1 MAVIAKSRVRLR
13 PVRDFVVLVLLAMLV
28 CTQAVAESATAAT
41 VNKPSPRPVVS
52 IPTGWKTYTYGKAS
66 ISVPRSWAVKRNQ
79 ICPNTSA
86 PGSLMLG
93 FSKAGYDC
101 TAYIYPKSW
110 IRIETVSK
118 LSDAGSVFTGG
129 RPHQTVNGVPV
140 IVGFGSPATLA
151 WYAPSLQVEL
161 TSWGPNAARIFHTL
175 RLARR

>member
-1 MAVIAKSRVRLR
+1 MHRLSRARLR
-13 PVRDFVVLVLLAMLV
+13 PVRGFVVLVLLAMLV
-28 CTQAVAESATAAT
+28 CAQPVAESATAAAT
-41 VNKPSPRPVVS
+41 VSRISPRPVVP

-66 ISVPRSWAVKRNQ
+66 ISVPRSWTVKRNQ

-93 FSKAGYDC
+93 FSKAAYDC
-101 TAYIYPKSW
+101 VALPYPKSW
-110 IRIETVSK
+110 IRIQTMSK

-161 TSWGPNAARIFHTL
+161 TSWGANAARIFHTL
-175 RLARR
+175 RRARR